1 MTEILQSTCGR
12 YHDLLAANLQ
22 SRLSAVV
29 EADVLAELEV
39 RTEAQ
44 HRQVVDDYNLPWQL
58 EGAGVSAACMQTD
71 HRWCSDCAVPTAAV
85 KTMRT
90 LCLWTKLLLCHSAL
104 QGQDYLCR

>member
-1 MTEILQSTCGR
+1 MTEILQSTCSR

-58 EGAGVSAACMQTD
+58 EGAGVLAALHAD
-71 HRWCSDCAVPTAAV
+71 
-85 KTMRT
+85 
-90 LCLWTKLLLCHSAL
+90 
-104 QGQDYLCR
+104 